1 MTNYFNQYIISN
13 PRLLFYPFLRS
24 RIINLKF
31 SSIFCLQLVRQF
43 DTLLIFSPLIIKSEF
58 VTRAKLSHVYPD
70 SYGWRRIHGV
80 CVRACVCVLPRECKR
95 FSLRS
100 VSEFRSCLHAPLGD
114 IAICI
119 PIKY

>member
-43 DTLLIFSPLIIKSEF
+43 DTLVIFSPLITKSEF

-70 SYGWRRIHGV
+70 SYGWRRTHGL
-80 CVRACVCVLPRECKR
+80 CVRACMCVCCSANVKDSHSEAYPNSVPVCTHR
-95 FSLRS
+95 SAILRY
-100 VSEFRSCLHAPLGD
+100 VFQ
-114 IAICI
+114 
-119 PIKY
+119 